1 MSEIAMENS
10 LTLEGCMSAR
20 MSSRCCRAISKRCC
34 ALVERRRAHRQAAK
48 PPIASSAAPTNKAAT
63 CQRGKMPL
71 GPRMSRMSSAEA
83 ALALELA
90 SGLVLGLGLELV
102 LAAVDVNALVAG
114 VGAVGVD
121 AVAAM
126 TGAVDVVGAVDA
138 DADAAVAVTIGGAI
152 DNAATNAIA
161 AAANAW
167 GARWFM
173 RRLIR
178 AGARAS

>member
-48 PPIASSAAPTNKAAT
+48 PPIASSAAPTNKAAI
-63 CQRGKMPL
+63 CQKGKMPL

-83 ALALELA
+83 ALALA
-90 SGLVLGLGLELV
+90 SGLVLELV
-102 LAAVDVNALVAG
+102 PAGAAVDVNAAG
-114 VGAVGVD
+114 AGAGAVGVD
-121 AVAAM
+121 AVVAIAVA
-126 TGAVDVVGAVDA
+126 GAVDL
-138 DADAAVAVTIGGAI
+138 DAAVTATIGEAI

-167 GARWFM
+167 DARWFM

>member
-48 PPIASSAAPTNKAAT
+48 PPIASSAAPTNKAGI
-63 CQRGKMPL
+63 CQKGKMPL

-90 SGLVLGLGLELV
+90 SGLVLGLELV

-138 DADAAVAVTIGGAI
+138 DAD
-152 DNAATNAIA
+152 
-161 AAANAW
+161 
-167 GARWFM
+167 
-173 RRLIR
+173 
-178 AGARAS
+178 

>member
-48 PPIASSAAPTNKAAT
+48 PPIASSAAPTDKAAI
-63 CQRGKMPL
+63 CQKGKMPL

-83 ALALELA
+83 ASALA
-90 SGLVLGLGLELV
+90 SELVLELV
-102 LAAVDVNALVAG
+102 LA
-114 VGAVGVD
+114 GA
-121 AVAAM
+121 
-126 TGAVDVVGAVDA
+126 AVDA
-138 DADAAVAVTIGGAI
+138 AVTATIGEAI

-161 AAANAW
+161 AVANAW
-167 GARWFM
+167 DARWFM
-173 RRLIR
+173 LRLIR
-178 AGARAS
+178 A